1 MTETR
6 KLAAILVADVVGYGR
21 LAGADEDRTLSRLR
35 GLRSDLI
42 DPAIDAHQSCDVS
55 AATNR
60 KTENQREERMRLT
73 RRSVN
78 LGLAASLA
86 TPAFSRVARA
96 ADDTVKI
103 GMVLSVT
110 GPEANNGSYALAGAK
125 IALDRV
131 NKAGGVLGKQV
142 ELITEDDQT
151 TNPGAVLA
159 FSKLATRPD
168 IVAFIGPIRSTQ
180 NHAIA
185 PDILKAGRPVCFGGT
200 DPKLTK
206 MGNPWLIRF
215 RPNDS
220 YSARVIASYGVDTLG
235 KKNWAIVHSTDAFG
249 TSGFKA
255 LSASLDKLG
264 AKVALDQG
272 YPNQSQDLT
281 PVVLAI
287 KSSGADIIGSY
298 FTLTNDL
305 AIFAR
310 QLRQLGVTLPWV
322 GSPTTFLAEA
332 VKLAGP
338 ALWGAYGVADYA
350 IESSPEAKEFAALY
364 GAVSKAQPDFVSAW
378 TYDAIGVLCASINKA
393 DSTEPDKI
401 RAAIL
406 ATKGYKGAEGEYNFD
421 EFGDG
426 LRGYNIVR
434 NEKGVIVFD
443 KHIEFTD

>member
-1 MTETR
+1 MVLTVT
-6 KLAAILVADVVGYGR
+6 
-21 LAGADEDRTLSRLR
+21 GA
-35 GLRSDLI
+35 
-42 DPAIDAHQSCDVS
+42 
-55 AATNR
+55 
-60 KTENQREERMRLT
+60 
-73 RRSVN
+73 
-78 LGLAASLA
+78 
-86 TPAFSRVARA
+86 A
-96 ADDTVKI
+96 AD
-103 GMVLSVT
+103 
-110 GPEANNGSYALAGAK
+110 NGKYALAGAK

-142 ELITEDDQT
+142 ELVTEDDQT

-159 FSKLATRPD
+159 FSRLAAQPD
-168 IVAFIGPIRSTQ
+168 IVAFLGPIRSTQ

-185 PDILKAGRPVCFGGT
+185 PDILKTGKPVCFGGT
-200 DPKLTK
+200 DPALTK
-206 MGNPWLIRF
+206 MGNPWLVRF
-215 RPNDS
+215 RPNNS
-220 YSARVIASYGVDTLG
+220 YSARVIASYGLETLG
-235 KKNWAIVHSTDAFG
+235 KKKWAIVHTTDAFG

-272 YPNQSQDLT
+272 YPNQSQDFT

-298 FTLTNDL
+298 TAFDNDV

-310 QLRQLGVTLPWV
+310 QLRQVGVTLPWV
-322 GSPTTFLAEA
+322 GSAGIASAGA

-338 ALWGAYGVADYA
+338 ALWGTYGAADYA
-350 IESSPEAKEFAALY
+350 VDSSPEAKEFAKLY
-364 GAVSKAQPDFVSAW
+364 SAVSNAPPDVFSSW
-378 TYDAIGVLCASINKA
+378 TYDAIGVLSAAINKA
-393 DSTEPDKI
+393 GSTEPDKI

-406 ATKGYKGAEGEYNFD
+406 STKGYRGAEGEYNFD

-426 LRGYNIVR
+426 LHGYNIVR